1 MYRIFLVEDDE
12 TIAKLV
18 RRHLEKW
25 DYDVHVVQ
33 KFDAVMSEFAS
44 FDPQLVLMDIGLPF
58 YNGYHWCTEIRR
70 VSKVPVVFL
79 SSAADNMNIVMA
91 VSMGA
96 DDFIAK
102 PFDLDVLTV
111 KIQAI
116 IRRCYDFGANNSVLE
131 HNGAMLNI
139 SDATITY
146 DDKRLELTKNEL
158 KILQTLFDNKE
169 RIVSRSLLMEKLWES
184 DAYVDENTLSVN
196 VNRLRKKLDS
206 IGLESFIVT
215 KKGLGYR
222 LGWEVMA
229 KIQNKPHL
237 TNFIKQNYIWI
248 LMIVTMSCIHLLY
261 MYLIGA
267 RKQDLVYAAVLD
279 AILLL
284 ITVLVGFFRYSSKV
298 KALSNALKRP
308 VEEQAQLPEATD
320 DVEILYHGLLENQ
333 SIARSESESS
343 AAIRQSQMRDY
354 YSMWVHQIKTPISA
368 MKLLL
373 EAEREELG
381 QLICDDEQSQCQTA
395 DRTGGNIG
403 AAGLN
408 AALKQQAV
416 LTELSDNMDSLED
429 ELFRIEEYVSMAL
442 QYQRVSSTENDF
454 VLEKVSVDGVIRDT
468 IKKYAKIMIRRH
480 IGINYSGTGQ
490 KVYTDGKWLAFMLEQ
505 ILSNAIKYTPHG
517 VVTIETAEE
526 KDRFFIT
533 IKDTGIGI
541 KAEDL
546 PRVFEKGYTGYNGH
560 ADKKATGIGLY
571 LCRQMADKLG
581 HTIRMESEIG
591 KGTKVWIG
599 FDLDY
604 ADVRD

>member
-1 MYRIFLVEDDE
+1 
-12 TIAKLV
+12 
-18 RRHLEKW
+18 
-25 DYDVHVVQ
+25 
-33 KFDAVMSEFAS
+33 
-44 FDPQLVLMDIGLPF
+44 
-58 YNGYHWCTEIRR
+58 
-70 VSKVPVVFL
+70 
-79 SSAADNMNIVMA
+79 
-91 VSMGA
+91 
-96 DDFIAK
+96 
-102 PFDLDVLTV
+102 
-111 KIQAI
+111 
-116 IRRCYDFGANNSVLE
+116 
-131 HNGAMLNI
+131 
-139 SDATITY
+139 
-146 DDKRLELTKNEL
+146 
-158 KILQTLFDNKE
+158 
-169 RIVSRSLLMEKLWES
+169 
-184 DAYVDENTLSVN
+184 
-196 VNRLRKKLDS
+196 
-206 IGLESFIVT
+206 
-215 KKGLGYR
+215 
-222 LGWEVMA
+222 
-229 KIQNKPHL
+229 
-237 TNFIKQNYIWI
+237 
-248 LMIVTMSCIHLLY
+248 MIVTMSCIHLLY

-279 AILLL
+279 AIFLL

-308 VEEQAQLPEATD
+308 VGEQAQLPEATG
-320 DVEILYHGLLENQ
+320 DVEILYHRLLENQ

-381 QLICDDEQSQCQTA
+381 QLICDDEQSQY
-395 DRTGGNIG
+395 
-403 AAGLN
+403 L
-408 AALKQQAV
+408 
-416 LTELSDNMDSLED
+416 LSDNMDSFED

-442 QYQRVSSTENDF
+442 QYQRVSSTESDF

-490 KVYTDGKWLAFMLEQ
+490 EVYTDGKWLAFMLEQ
-505 ILSNAIKYTPHG
+505 ILSNAIKYTPQG
-517 VVTIETAEE
+517 FVTIETAEE

-604 ADVRD
+604 SDVRD

>member
-1 MYRIFLVEDDE
+1 
-12 TIAKLV
+12 
-18 RRHLEKW
+18 
-25 DYDVHVVQ
+25 
-33 KFDAVMSEFAS
+33 
-44 FDPQLVLMDIGLPF
+44 
-58 YNGYHWCTEIRR
+58 
-70 VSKVPVVFL
+70 
-79 SSAADNMNIVMA
+79 
-91 VSMGA
+91 
-96 DDFIAK
+96 
-102 PFDLDVLTV
+102 
-111 KIQAI
+111 
-116 IRRCYDFGANNSVLE
+116 
-131 HNGAMLNI
+131 
-139 SDATITY
+139 
-146 DDKRLELTKNEL
+146 
-158 KILQTLFDNKE
+158 
-169 RIVSRSLLMEKLWES
+169 
-184 DAYVDENTLSVN
+184 
-196 VNRLRKKLDS
+196 
-206 IGLESFIVT
+206 
-215 KKGLGYR
+215 
-222 LGWEVMA
+222 MA

-267 RKQDLVYAAVLD
+267 RKQDVVYAAVLD
-279 AILLL
+279 AMIII
-284 ITVLVGFFRYSSKV
+284 ITVLAGFLGYSSKV
-298 KALSNALKRP
+298 KALSNALERP

-320 DVEILYHGLLENQ
+320 DVEMLYHRLLENQ
-333 SIARSESESS
+333 SIARNESESS

-381 QLICDDEQSQCQTA
+381 QLMCDDEQSQC
-395 DRTGGNIG
+395 
-403 AAGLN
+403 L
-408 AALKQQAV
+408 
-416 LTELSDNMDSLED
+416 LSDNMDSFED

-480 IGINYSGTGQ
+480 IGMNYSGTVQ
-490 KVYTDGKWLAFMLEQ
+490 EVYTDGKWLAFILEQ
-505 ILSNAIKYTPHG
+505 LLSNAIKYTPQG
-517 VVTIETAEE
+517 FVKIETA
-526 KDRFFIT
+526 KKANLFFIT

-581 HTIRMESEIG
+581 HTIRIESEIG

-604 ADVRD
+604 ADTRD

>member
-1 MYRIFLVEDDE
+1 
-12 TIAKLV
+12 
-18 RRHLEKW
+18 
-25 DYDVHVVQ
+25 
-33 KFDAVMSEFAS
+33 
-44 FDPQLVLMDIGLPF
+44 
-58 YNGYHWCTEIRR
+58 
-70 VSKVPVVFL
+70 
-79 SSAADNMNIVMA
+79 
-91 VSMGA
+91 
-96 DDFIAK
+96 
-102 PFDLDVLTV
+102 
-111 KIQAI
+111 
-116 IRRCYDFGANNSVLE
+116 
-131 HNGAMLNI
+131 
-139 SDATITY
+139 
-146 DDKRLELTKNEL
+146 
-158 KILQTLFDNKE
+158 
-169 RIVSRSLLMEKLWES
+169 
-184 DAYVDENTLSVN
+184 
-196 VNRLRKKLDS
+196 
-206 IGLESFIVT
+206 
-215 KKGLGYR
+215 
-222 LGWEVMA
+222 
-229 KIQNKPHL
+229 
-237 TNFIKQNYIWI
+237 
-248 LMIVTMSCIHLLY
+248 MIVTMTCIHLLY

-308 VEEQAQLPEATD
+308 VEEQAQLPEAAD
-320 DVEILYHGLLENQ
+320 DVEMLYHRLLENQ

-381 QLICDDEQSQCQTA
+381 QLMCDDEQSQC
-395 DRTGGNIG
+395 
-403 AAGLN
+403 L
-408 AALKQQAV
+408 
-416 LTELSDNMDSLED
+416 LSDNMNSFED
-429 ELFRIEEYVSMAL
+429 ELFRIEEYVGMAL

-480 IGINYSGTGQ
+480 IGMNYSGTVQ
-490 KVYTDGKWLAFMLEQ
+490 EVYTDGKWLAFILEQ
-505 ILSNAIKYTPHG
+505 LLSNAIKYTPQG

-604 ADVRD
+604 ADTRD

>member
-1 MYRIFLVEDDE
+1 
-12 TIAKLV
+12 
-18 RRHLEKW
+18 
-25 DYDVHVVQ
+25 
-33 KFDAVMSEFAS
+33 
-44 FDPQLVLMDIGLPF
+44 
-58 YNGYHWCTEIRR
+58 
-70 VSKVPVVFL
+70 
-79 SSAADNMNIVMA
+79 
-91 VSMGA
+91 
-96 DDFIAK
+96 
-102 PFDLDVLTV
+102 
-111 KIQAI
+111 
-116 IRRCYDFGANNSVLE
+116 
-131 HNGAMLNI
+131 
-139 SDATITY
+139 
-146 DDKRLELTKNEL
+146 
-158 KILQTLFDNKE
+158 
-169 RIVSRSLLMEKLWES
+169 
-184 DAYVDENTLSVN
+184 
-196 VNRLRKKLDS
+196 
-206 IGLESFIVT
+206 
-215 KKGLGYR
+215 
-222 LGWEVMA
+222 
-229 KIQNKPHL
+229 
-237 TNFIKQNYIWI
+237 
-248 LMIVTMSCIHLLY
+248 MIVTMSCIHLLY

-284 ITVLVGFFRYSSKV
+284 ITALIGFFRYSSKV

-308 VEEQAQLPEATD
+308 VEEQAKLPEATD
-320 DVEILYHGLLENQ
+320 DVEMLYHRLLENQ
-333 SIARSESESS
+333 SIARSEAESS

-381 QLICDDEQSQCQTA
+381 QLMCDDEQSQY
-395 DRTGGNIG
+395 
-403 AAGLN
+403 L
-408 AALKQQAV
+408 
-416 LTELSDNMDSLED
+416 LSDNMDSFED

-490 KVYTDGKWLAFMLEQ
+490 VVYTDGKWLAFMLEQ
-505 ILSNAIKYTPHG
+505 ILSNAIKYTPQG
-517 VVTIETAEE
+517 FVTIETAEE

-581 HTIRMESEIG
+581 HTIRMESELG

-604 ADVRD
+604 ADTRD

>member
-1 MYRIFLVEDDE
+1 
-12 TIAKLV
+12 
-18 RRHLEKW
+18 
-25 DYDVHVVQ
+25 
-33 KFDAVMSEFAS
+33 
-44 FDPQLVLMDIGLPF
+44 
-58 YNGYHWCTEIRR
+58 
-70 VSKVPVVFL
+70 
-79 SSAADNMNIVMA
+79 
-91 VSMGA
+91 
-96 DDFIAK
+96 
-102 PFDLDVLTV
+102 
-111 KIQAI
+111 
-116 IRRCYDFGANNSVLE
+116 
-131 HNGAMLNI
+131 
-139 SDATITY
+139 
-146 DDKRLELTKNEL
+146 
-158 KILQTLFDNKE
+158 
-169 RIVSRSLLMEKLWES
+169 
-184 DAYVDENTLSVN
+184 
-196 VNRLRKKLDS
+196 
-206 IGLESFIVT
+206 
-215 KKGLGYR
+215 
-222 LGWEVMA
+222 MA

-237 TNFIKQNYIWI
+237 INFIKQNYIWI

-308 VEEQAQLPEATD
+308 VGEQAQLPEATG
-320 DVEILYHGLLENQ
+320 DVEILYHRLLENQ

-381 QLICDDEQSQCQTA
+381 QLICDDEQSQY
-395 DRTGGNIG
+395 
-403 AAGLN
+403 L
-408 AALKQQAV
+408 
-416 LTELSDNMDSLED
+416 LSDNMDSFED

-490 KVYTDGKWLAFMLEQ
+490 DVYTDGKWLAFMLEQ
-505 ILSNAIKYTPHG
+505 ILSNAIKYTPQG
-517 VVTIETAEE
+517 GVTIETAEE

-604 ADVRD
+604 ADTRD

>member
-1 MYRIFLVEDDE
+1 
-12 TIAKLV
+12 
-18 RRHLEKW
+18 
-25 DYDVHVVQ
+25 
-33 KFDAVMSEFAS
+33 
-44 FDPQLVLMDIGLPF
+44 
-58 YNGYHWCTEIRR
+58 
-70 VSKVPVVFL
+70 
-79 SSAADNMNIVMA
+79 
-91 VSMGA
+91 
-96 DDFIAK
+96 
-102 PFDLDVLTV
+102 
-111 KIQAI
+111 
-116 IRRCYDFGANNSVLE
+116 
-131 HNGAMLNI
+131 
-139 SDATITY
+139 
-146 DDKRLELTKNEL
+146 
-158 KILQTLFDNKE
+158 
-169 RIVSRSLLMEKLWES
+169 
-184 DAYVDENTLSVN
+184 
-196 VNRLRKKLDS
+196 
-206 IGLESFIVT
+206 
-215 KKGLGYR
+215 
-222 LGWEVMA
+222 MA

-267 RKQDLVYAAVLD
+267 RKQDVVYAAVLD

-298 KALSNALKRP
+298 KVLSNALKRP

-320 DVEILYHGLLENQ
+320 DVEMLYQRLLENQ

-373 EAEREELG
+373 EVEREELG
-381 QLICDDEQSQCQTA
+381 QLICDDEQSQY
-395 DRTGGNIG
+395 
-403 AAGLN
+403 L
-408 AALKQQAV
+408 
-416 LTELSDNMDSLED
+416 LSDNMDSFED

-454 VLEKVSVDGVIRDT
+454 VLEKVSVDGVIRDA

-490 KVYTDGKWLAFMLEQ
+490 EVYTDGKWLAFMLEQ
-505 ILSNAIKYTPHG
+505 ILSNAIKYTPQG
-517 VVTIETAEE
+517 FVTIETAEE

-604 ADVRD
+604 ADTRD

>member
-1 MYRIFLVEDDE
+1 M
-12 TIAKLV
+12 
-18 RRHLEKW
+18 
-25 DYDVHVVQ
+25 
-33 KFDAVMSEFAS
+33 
-44 FDPQLVLMDIGLPF
+44 
-58 YNGYHWCTEIRR
+58 
-70 VSKVPVVFL
+70 
-79 SSAADNMNIVMA
+79 
-91 VSMGA
+91 
-96 DDFIAK
+96 
-102 PFDLDVLTV
+102 
-111 KIQAI
+111 I
-116 IRRCYDFGANNSVLE
+116 I
-131 HNGAMLNI
+131 
-139 SDATITY
+139 
-146 DDKRLELTKNEL
+146 
-158 KILQTLFDNKE
+158 
-169 RIVSRSLLMEKLWES
+169 
-184 DAYVDENTLSVN
+184 
-196 VNRLRKKLDS
+196 
-206 IGLESFIVT
+206 
-215 KKGLGYR
+215 
-222 LGWEVMA
+222 
-229 KIQNKPHL
+229 
-237 TNFIKQNYIWI
+237 
-248 LMIVTMSCIHLLY
+248 TMSCIHLLY

-267 RKQDLVYAAVLD
+267 RKQDVVYAAVLD

-284 ITVLVGFFRYSSKV
+284 ITVFVGYLRYSSKV
-298 KALSNALKRP
+298 KALSNALNRP
-308 VEEQAQLPEATD
+308 VEEQAQLFEPTD
-320 DVEILYHGLLENQ
+320 DVEQLYTRLLENQ

-343 AAIRQSQMRDY
+343 AAVRQSRMRDY

-381 QLICDDEQSQCQTA
+381 QLICDDEQSQCHIG
-395 DRTGGNIG
+395 DMTGGNIG
-403 AAGLN
+403 AA
-408 AALKQQAV
+408 LKQQAA
-416 LTELSDNMDSLED
+416 LTELSDNVASFED

-480 IGINYSGTGQ
+480 IGIDYSGTGQ
-490 KVYTDGKWLAFMLEQ
+490 EVYTDGKWLAFMLEQ

>member
-1 MYRIFLVEDDE
+1 
-12 TIAKLV
+12 
-18 RRHLEKW
+18 
-25 DYDVHVVQ
+25 
-33 KFDAVMSEFAS
+33 
-44 FDPQLVLMDIGLPF
+44 
-58 YNGYHWCTEIRR
+58 
-70 VSKVPVVFL
+70 
-79 SSAADNMNIVMA
+79 
-91 VSMGA
+91 
-96 DDFIAK
+96 
-102 PFDLDVLTV
+102 
-111 KIQAI
+111 
-116 IRRCYDFGANNSVLE
+116 
-131 HNGAMLNI
+131 
-139 SDATITY
+139 
-146 DDKRLELTKNEL
+146 
-158 KILQTLFDNKE
+158 
-169 RIVSRSLLMEKLWES
+169 
-184 DAYVDENTLSVN
+184 
-196 VNRLRKKLDS
+196 
-206 IGLESFIVT
+206 
-215 KKGLGYR
+215 
-222 LGWEVMA
+222 
-229 KIQNKPHL
+229 
-237 TNFIKQNYIWI
+237 
-248 LMIVTMSCIHLLY
+248 MIVTMSCIHLLY

-267 RKQDLVYAAVLD
+267 RKQDVVYAAVLD

-320 DVEILYHGLLENQ
+320 DVEMLYQRLLENQ

-373 EAEREELG
+373 EVEREELG
-381 QLICDDEQSQCQTA
+381 QLICDDEQSQY
-395 DRTGGNIG
+395 
-403 AAGLN
+403 L
-408 AALKQQAV
+408 
-416 LTELSDNMDSLED
+416 LSDNMDSFED
-429 ELFRIEEYVSMAL
+429 ELFRIEEYVGMAL

-490 KVYTDGKWLAFMLEQ
+490 EVYTDGKWLAFMLEQ
-505 ILSNAIKYTPHG
+505 ILSNAIKYTPQG
-517 VVTIETAEE
+517 FVTIETAEE

-604 ADVRD
+604 SDVRD

>member
-1 MYRIFLVEDDE
+1 
-12 TIAKLV
+12 
-18 RRHLEKW
+18 
-25 DYDVHVVQ
+25 
-33 KFDAVMSEFAS
+33 
-44 FDPQLVLMDIGLPF
+44 
-58 YNGYHWCTEIRR
+58 
-70 VSKVPVVFL
+70 
-79 SSAADNMNIVMA
+79 
-91 VSMGA
+91 
-96 DDFIAK
+96 
-102 PFDLDVLTV
+102 
-111 KIQAI
+111 
-116 IRRCYDFGANNSVLE
+116 
-131 HNGAMLNI
+131 
-139 SDATITY
+139 
-146 DDKRLELTKNEL
+146 
-158 KILQTLFDNKE
+158 
-169 RIVSRSLLMEKLWES
+169 
-184 DAYVDENTLSVN
+184 
-196 VNRLRKKLDS
+196 
-206 IGLESFIVT
+206 
-215 KKGLGYR
+215 
-222 LGWEVMA
+222 MA
-229 KIQNKPHL
+229 KTQNKPYL

-267 RKQDLVYAAVLD
+267 RKQDVVYAAVLD

-298 KALSNALKRP
+298 KALSNALERP

-320 DVEILYHGLLENQ
+320 DVEMLYQRLLENQ

-373 EAEREELG
+373 EVEREELG
-381 QLICDDEQSQCQTA
+381 QLICDDEQSQY
-395 DRTGGNIG
+395 
-403 AAGLN
+403 L
-408 AALKQQAV
+408 
-416 LTELSDNMDSLED
+416 LSDNMDSFED

-454 VLEKVSVDGVIRDT
+454 VLEKVSVDGVIRDA

-490 KVYTDGKWLAFMLEQ
+490 EVYTDGKWLAFMLEQ
-505 ILSNAIKYTPHG
+505 ILSNAIKYTPQG
-517 VVTIETAEE
+517 FVTIETAEE

-599 FDLDY
+599 FDLDF
-604 ADVRD
+604 ADTRD

>member
-1 MYRIFLVEDDE
+1 
-12 TIAKLV
+12 
-18 RRHLEKW
+18 
-25 DYDVHVVQ
+25 
-33 KFDAVMSEFAS
+33 
-44 FDPQLVLMDIGLPF
+44 
-58 YNGYHWCTEIRR
+58 
-70 VSKVPVVFL
+70 
-79 SSAADNMNIVMA
+79 
-91 VSMGA
+91 
-96 DDFIAK
+96 
-102 PFDLDVLTV
+102 
-111 KIQAI
+111 
-116 IRRCYDFGANNSVLE
+116 
-131 HNGAMLNI
+131 
-139 SDATITY
+139 
-146 DDKRLELTKNEL
+146 
-158 KILQTLFDNKE
+158 
-169 RIVSRSLLMEKLWES
+169 
-184 DAYVDENTLSVN
+184 
-196 VNRLRKKLDS
+196 
-206 IGLESFIVT
+206 
-215 KKGLGYR
+215 
-222 LGWEVMA
+222 MA
-229 KIQNKPHL
+229 KTQNKPHL

-267 RKQDLVYAAVLD
+267 RKQDVVYAAVLD

-298 KALSNALKRP
+298 KALSNALERP

-320 DVEILYHGLLENQ
+320 DVEILYQRLLENQ

-381 QLICDDEQSQCQTA
+381 LLICDEE
-395 DRTGGNIG
+395 
-403 AAGLN
+403 
-408 AALKQQAV
+408 QQAS
-416 LTELSDNMDSLED
+416 LKELSDNVASFED

-490 KVYTDGKWLAFMLEQ
+490 EVYTDGKWLAFMLEQ
-505 ILSNAIKYTPHG
+505 ILSNAIKYTPQG

-546 PRVFEKGYTGYNGH
+546 PRVFEKGYT
-560 ADKKATGIGLY
+560 DRK
-571 LCRQMADKLG
+571 
-581 HTIRMESEIG
+581 S
-591 KGTKVWIG
+591 V
-599 FDLDY
+599 
-604 ADVRD
+604 V

>member
-1 MYRIFLVEDDE
+1 M
-12 TIAKLV
+12 
-18 RRHLEKW
+18 
-25 DYDVHVVQ
+25 
-33 KFDAVMSEFAS
+33 
-44 FDPQLVLMDIGLPF
+44 
-58 YNGYHWCTEIRR
+58 
-70 VSKVPVVFL
+70 
-79 SSAADNMNIVMA
+79 
-91 VSMGA
+91 
-96 DDFIAK
+96 
-102 PFDLDVLTV
+102 
-111 KIQAI
+111 
-116 IRRCYDFGANNSVLE
+116 
-131 HNGAMLNI
+131 
-139 SDATITY
+139 
-146 DDKRLELTKNEL
+146 TK
-158 KILQTLFDNKE
+158 T
-169 RIVSRSLLMEKLWES
+169 
-184 DAYVDENTLSVN
+184 
-196 VNRLRKKLDS
+196 
-206 IGLESFIVT
+206 
-215 KKGLGYR
+215 
-222 LGWEVMA
+222 
-229 KIQNKPHL
+229 QNKPHL

-267 RKQDLVYAAVLD
+267 RKQDVVYAAVLD

-284 ITVLVGFFRYSSKV
+284 ITVFVGYLRYSIKV
-298 KALSNALKRP
+298 KVLSNALKRP

-320 DVEILYHGLLENQ
+320 DAEILYHRLLENQ

-343 AAIRQSQMRDY
+343 AAVRQSRMRDY

-381 QLICDDEQSQCQTA
+381 QLMCDDEQSQC
-395 DRTGGNIG
+395 
-403 AAGLN
+403 L
-408 AALKQQAV
+408 
-416 LTELSDNMDSLED
+416 LSDNMDSFED

-480 IGINYSGTGQ
+480 IGMNYSGTVQ
-490 KVYTDGKWLAFMLEQ
+490 EVYTDGKWLAFILEQ
-505 ILSNAIKYTPHG
+505 LLSNAIKYTPQG
-517 VVTIETAEE
+517 FVKIETA
-526 KDRFFIT
+526 KKANLFFIT

-581 HTIRMESEIG
+581 HTIRIESEIG

-604 ADVRD
+604 ADTRD

>member
-1 MYRIFLVEDDE
+1 
-12 TIAKLV
+12 
-18 RRHLEKW
+18 
-25 DYDVHVVQ
+25 
-33 KFDAVMSEFAS
+33 
-44 FDPQLVLMDIGLPF
+44 
-58 YNGYHWCTEIRR
+58 
-70 VSKVPVVFL
+70 
-79 SSAADNMNIVMA
+79 
-91 VSMGA
+91 
-96 DDFIAK
+96 
-102 PFDLDVLTV
+102 
-111 KIQAI
+111 
-116 IRRCYDFGANNSVLE
+116 
-131 HNGAMLNI
+131 
-139 SDATITY
+139 
-146 DDKRLELTKNEL
+146 
-158 KILQTLFDNKE
+158 
-169 RIVSRSLLMEKLWES
+169 
-184 DAYVDENTLSVN
+184 
-196 VNRLRKKLDS
+196 
-206 IGLESFIVT
+206 
-215 KKGLGYR
+215 
-222 LGWEVMA
+222 
-229 KIQNKPHL
+229 
-237 TNFIKQNYIWI
+237 
-248 LMIVTMSCIHLLY
+248 MIVTMSCIHLLY

-267 RKQDLVYAAVLD
+267 RKQDVVYAAVLD

-284 ITVLVGFFRYSSKV
+284 IIVLVGFFRYSSKV
-298 KALSNALKRP
+298 KALSNALERP

-320 DVEILYHGLLENQ
+320 DVEMLYHRLLENQ

-381 QLICDDEQSQCQTA
+381 QLICDDEQSQY
-395 DRTGGNIG
+395 
-403 AAGLN
+403 L
-408 AALKQQAV
+408 
-416 LTELSDNMDSLED
+416 LSDNMDSFED

-454 VLEKVSVDGVIRDT
+454 VLEKVSVDGVIRDA

-490 KVYTDGKWLAFMLEQ
+490 EVYTDGKWLAFMLEQ
-505 ILSNAIKYTPHG
+505 ILSNAIKYTPQG

-604 ADVRD
+604 ADTRD

>member
-222 LGWEVMA
+222 LGCEVMA
-229 KIQNKPHL
+229 KTQNKPHL
-237 TNFIKQNYIWI
+237 TNFIKQNYICI
-248 LMIVTMSCIHLLY
+248 LMILTMPCIHLLY

-320 DVEILYHGLLENQ
+320 DVEMLYQRLLENQ
-333 SIARSESESS
+333 SIARSGSESS

-373 EAEREELG
+373 EVEREELG
-381 QLICDDEQSQCQTA
+381 QLICDDEQSQY
-395 DRTGGNIG
+395 
-403 AAGLN
+403 L
-408 AALKQQAV
+408 
-416 LTELSDNMDSLED
+416 LSDNMDSFED
-429 ELFRIEEYVSMAL
+429 ELFRIEEYVGMAL

-454 VLEKVSVDGVIRDT
+454 VLEKVNVDGVIRDT

-490 KVYTDGKWLAFMLEQ
+490 EV
-505 ILSNAIKYTPHG
+505 
-517 VVTIETAEE
+517 
-526 KDRFFIT
+526 
-533 IKDTGIGI
+533 
-541 KAEDL
+541 
-546 PRVFEKGYTGYNGH
+546 
-560 ADKKATGIGLY
+560 
-571 LCRQMADKLG
+571 
-581 HTIRMESEIG
+581 
-591 KGTKVWIG
+591 
-599 FDLDY
+599 
-604 ADVRD
+604 

>member
-1 MYRIFLVEDDE
+1 
-12 TIAKLV
+12 
-18 RRHLEKW
+18 
-25 DYDVHVVQ
+25 
-33 KFDAVMSEFAS
+33 
-44 FDPQLVLMDIGLPF
+44 
-58 YNGYHWCTEIRR
+58 
-70 VSKVPVVFL
+70 
-79 SSAADNMNIVMA
+79 
-91 VSMGA
+91 
-96 DDFIAK
+96 
-102 PFDLDVLTV
+102 
-111 KIQAI
+111 
-116 IRRCYDFGANNSVLE
+116 
-131 HNGAMLNI
+131 
-139 SDATITY
+139 
-146 DDKRLELTKNEL
+146 
-158 KILQTLFDNKE
+158 
-169 RIVSRSLLMEKLWES
+169 
-184 DAYVDENTLSVN
+184 
-196 VNRLRKKLDS
+196 
-206 IGLESFIVT
+206 
-215 KKGLGYR
+215 
-222 LGWEVMA
+222 MA
-229 KIQNKPHL
+229 KTQNKPHL

-267 RKQDLVYAAVLD
+267 RKQDVVYAAVLD
-279 AILLL
+279 AMIII
-284 ITVLVGFFRYSSKV
+284 ITVLAGFLGYSSKV
-298 KALSNALKRP
+298 KALSNALERP

-320 DVEILYHGLLENQ
+320 DVEMLYHRLLENQ
-333 SIARSESESS
+333 SIARNESESS

-381 QLICDDEQSQCQTA
+381 QLMCDDEQSQC
-395 DRTGGNIG
+395 
-403 AAGLN
+403 L
-408 AALKQQAV
+408 
-416 LTELSDNMDSLED
+416 LSDNMNSFED

-490 KVYTDGKWLAFMLEQ
+490 EVYTDVKWLAFMLEQ
-505 ILSNAIKYTPHG
+505 ILSNAIKYTPQG
-517 VVTIETAEE
+517 FVTIETAEE

-604 ADVRD
+604 ADTRD

>member
-1 MYRIFLVEDDE
+1 
-12 TIAKLV
+12 
-18 RRHLEKW
+18 
-25 DYDVHVVQ
+25 
-33 KFDAVMSEFAS
+33 
-44 FDPQLVLMDIGLPF
+44 
-58 YNGYHWCTEIRR
+58 
-70 VSKVPVVFL
+70 
-79 SSAADNMNIVMA
+79 
-91 VSMGA
+91 
-96 DDFIAK
+96 
-102 PFDLDVLTV
+102 
-111 KIQAI
+111 
-116 IRRCYDFGANNSVLE
+116 
-131 HNGAMLNI
+131 
-139 SDATITY
+139 
-146 DDKRLELTKNEL
+146 
-158 KILQTLFDNKE
+158 
-169 RIVSRSLLMEKLWES
+169 
-184 DAYVDENTLSVN
+184 
-196 VNRLRKKLDS
+196 
-206 IGLESFIVT
+206 
-215 KKGLGYR
+215 
-222 LGWEVMA
+222 MA

-267 RKQDLVYAAVLD
+267 RKQDVVYAAALD

-284 ITVLVGFFRYSSKV
+284 ITALIGFFRYSSKV

-320 DVEILYHGLLENQ
+320 DVEMLYQRLLENQ

-373 EAEREELG
+373 EVEREELG
-381 QLICDDEQSQCQTA
+381 QLICDDEQSQY
-395 DRTGGNIG
+395 
-403 AAGLN
+403 L
-408 AALKQQAV
+408 
-416 LTELSDNMDSLED
+416 LSDNMDSFED

-490 KVYTDGKWLAFMLEQ
+490 EVYTDGKWLAFMLEQ
-505 ILSNAIKYTPHG
+505 ILSNAIKYTPQG
-517 VVTIETAEE
+517 FVTIETAEE

-604 ADVRD
+604 ADTRD

>member
-1 MYRIFLVEDDE
+1 
-12 TIAKLV
+12 
-18 RRHLEKW
+18 
-25 DYDVHVVQ
+25 
-33 KFDAVMSEFAS
+33 
-44 FDPQLVLMDIGLPF
+44 
-58 YNGYHWCTEIRR
+58 
-70 VSKVPVVFL
+70 
-79 SSAADNMNIVMA
+79 
-91 VSMGA
+91 
-96 DDFIAK
+96 
-102 PFDLDVLTV
+102 
-111 KIQAI
+111 
-116 IRRCYDFGANNSVLE
+116 
-131 HNGAMLNI
+131 
-139 SDATITY
+139 
-146 DDKRLELTKNEL
+146 
-158 KILQTLFDNKE
+158 
-169 RIVSRSLLMEKLWES
+169 
-184 DAYVDENTLSVN
+184 
-196 VNRLRKKLDS
+196 
-206 IGLESFIVT
+206 
-215 KKGLGYR
+215 
-222 LGWEVMA
+222 MA
-229 KIQNKPHL
+229 KTQNKPHL

-267 RKQDLVYAAVLD
+267 RKQDVVYAAVLD

-320 DVEILYHGLLENQ
+320 DVEILYHRLLENQ

-343 AAIRQSQMRDY
+343 AAVRQSRMRDY

-381 QLICDDEQSQCQTA
+381 QLMCEEE
-395 DRTGGNIG
+395 
-403 AAGLN
+403 
-408 AALKQQAV
+408 QQAAFK
-416 LTELSDNMDSLED
+416 ELSDNLDSFED
-429 ELFRIEEYVSMAL
+429 ELFRIEEYVGMAL

-454 VLEKVSVDGVIRDT
+454 VLEKISLDGVIRDT

-480 IGINYSGTGQ
+480 IGINYSGTKKQ
-490 KVYTDGKWLAFMLEQ
+490 VYTDEKWLAFILEQ
-505 ILSNAIKYTPHG
+505 ILSNAIKYTPQG

-581 HTIRMESEIG
+581 HTIRMESELG

-604 ADVRD
+604 ADTRD

>member
-1 MYRIFLVEDDE
+1 
-12 TIAKLV
+12 
-18 RRHLEKW
+18 
-25 DYDVHVVQ
+25 
-33 KFDAVMSEFAS
+33 
-44 FDPQLVLMDIGLPF
+44 
-58 YNGYHWCTEIRR
+58 
-70 VSKVPVVFL
+70 
-79 SSAADNMNIVMA
+79 
-91 VSMGA
+91 
-96 DDFIAK
+96 
-102 PFDLDVLTV
+102 
-111 KIQAI
+111 
-116 IRRCYDFGANNSVLE
+116 
-131 HNGAMLNI
+131 
-139 SDATITY
+139 
-146 DDKRLELTKNEL
+146 
-158 KILQTLFDNKE
+158 
-169 RIVSRSLLMEKLWES
+169 
-184 DAYVDENTLSVN
+184 
-196 VNRLRKKLDS
+196 
-206 IGLESFIVT
+206 
-215 KKGLGYR
+215 
-222 LGWEVMA
+222 MA
-229 KIQNKPHL
+229 KTQNKPHL

-267 RKQDLVYAAVLD
+267 RKQDVVYAAVLD

-320 DVEILYHGLLENQ
+320 DVEILYHRLLENQ

-343 AAIRQSQMRDY
+343 DAVRQSRMRDY

-381 QLICDDEQSQCQTA
+381 QLMCDEEQSQCRIA
-395 DRTGGNIG
+395 DMNGCNIS
-403 AAGLN
+403 ATELNISELN
-408 AALKQQAV
+408 ASGKQQIV
-416 LTELSDNMDSLED
+416 YTELSDNLDSFED
-429 ELFRIEEYVSMAL
+429 ELFRIEEYVGMAL

-454 VLEKVSVDGVIRDT
+454 VLEKISLDGVIRDT

-480 IGINYSGTGQ
+480 IGINYSGTKKQ
-490 KVYTDGKWLAFMLEQ
+490 VYTDEKWLEFILEQ
-505 ILSNAIKYTPHG
+505 ILSNAIKYTPKG
-517 VVTIETAEE
+517 FVTIETTEE

-581 HTIRMESEIG
+581 HTIRVESELG

-599 FDLDY
+599 FNLDY
-604 ADVRD
+604 ADTRD

>member
-1 MYRIFLVEDDE
+1 
-12 TIAKLV
+12 
-18 RRHLEKW
+18 
-25 DYDVHVVQ
+25 
-33 KFDAVMSEFAS
+33 
-44 FDPQLVLMDIGLPF
+44 
-58 YNGYHWCTEIRR
+58 
-70 VSKVPVVFL
+70 
-79 SSAADNMNIVMA
+79 
-91 VSMGA
+91 
-96 DDFIAK
+96 
-102 PFDLDVLTV
+102 
-111 KIQAI
+111 
-116 IRRCYDFGANNSVLE
+116 
-131 HNGAMLNI
+131 
-139 SDATITY
+139 
-146 DDKRLELTKNEL
+146 
-158 KILQTLFDNKE
+158 
-169 RIVSRSLLMEKLWES
+169 
-184 DAYVDENTLSVN
+184 
-196 VNRLRKKLDS
+196 
-206 IGLESFIVT
+206 
-215 KKGLGYR
+215 
-222 LGWEVMA
+222 
-229 KIQNKPHL
+229 
-237 TNFIKQNYIWI
+237 
-248 LMIVTMSCIHLLY
+248 MIVTMSCIHLLY

-267 RKQDLVYAAVLD
+267 RKQDVVYAAVLD
-279 AILLL
+279 AMIII
-284 ITVLVGFFRYSSKV
+284 ITVLADFLGYSSKV
-298 KALSNALKRP
+298 KALSNALERP
-308 VEEQAQLPEATD
+308 VEEQAQLPEAAD
-320 DVEILYHGLLENQ
+320 DVEMLYHRLLENQ

-381 QLICDDEQSQCQTA
+381 QLICDDEQSQC
-395 DRTGGNIG
+395 
-403 AAGLN
+403 L
-408 AALKQQAV
+408 
-416 LTELSDNMDSLED
+416 LSDNMDSFED

-480 IGINYSGTGQ
+480 IGMNYSGTVQ
-490 KVYTDGKWLAFMLEQ
+490 EVYTDGKWLAFILEQ
-505 ILSNAIKYTPHG
+505 LLSNAIKYTPQG

-604 ADVRD
+604 SDVRD

>member
-1 MYRIFLVEDDE
+1 M
-12 TIAKLV
+12 
-18 RRHLEKW
+18 
-25 DYDVHVVQ
+25 
-33 KFDAVMSEFAS
+33 
-44 FDPQLVLMDIGLPF
+44 
-58 YNGYHWCTEIRR
+58 
-70 VSKVPVVFL
+70 
-79 SSAADNMNIVMA
+79 
-91 VSMGA
+91 
-96 DDFIAK
+96 
-102 PFDLDVLTV
+102 
-111 KIQAI
+111 
-116 IRRCYDFGANNSVLE
+116 
-131 HNGAMLNI
+131 
-139 SDATITY
+139 
-146 DDKRLELTKNEL
+146 
-158 KILQTLFDNKE
+158 
-169 RIVSRSLLMEKLWES
+169 
-184 DAYVDENTLSVN
+184 
-196 VNRLRKKLDS
+196 
-206 IGLESFIVT
+206 
-215 KKGLGYR
+215 
-222 LGWEVMA
+222 
-229 KIQNKPHL
+229 
-237 TNFIKQNYIWI
+237 
-248 LMIVTMSCIHLLY
+248 
-261 MYLIGA
+261 
-267 RKQDLVYAAVLD
+267 
-279 AILLL
+279 
-284 ITVLVGFFRYSSKV
+284 
-298 KALSNALKRP
+298 
-308 VEEQAQLPEATD
+308 
-320 DVEILYHGLLENQ
+320 
-333 SIARSESESS
+333 
-343 AAIRQSQMRDY
+343 
-354 YSMWVHQIKTPISA
+354 VHQIKTPISA

-381 QLICDDEQSQCQTA
+381 QLICDDEQSQCHIG
-395 DRTGGNIG
+395 DMTGGNIG

-416 LTELSDNMDSLED
+416 LTELSDNVASFED

-490 KVYTDGKWLAFMLEQ
+490 EIYTDGKWLAFMLEQ

>member
-1 MYRIFLVEDDE
+1 
-12 TIAKLV
+12 
-18 RRHLEKW
+18 
-25 DYDVHVVQ
+25 
-33 KFDAVMSEFAS
+33 
-44 FDPQLVLMDIGLPF
+44 
-58 YNGYHWCTEIRR
+58 
-70 VSKVPVVFL
+70 
-79 SSAADNMNIVMA
+79 
-91 VSMGA
+91 
-96 DDFIAK
+96 
-102 PFDLDVLTV
+102 
-111 KIQAI
+111 
-116 IRRCYDFGANNSVLE
+116 
-131 HNGAMLNI
+131 
-139 SDATITY
+139 
-146 DDKRLELTKNEL
+146 
-158 KILQTLFDNKE
+158 
-169 RIVSRSLLMEKLWES
+169 
-184 DAYVDENTLSVN
+184 
-196 VNRLRKKLDS
+196 
-206 IGLESFIVT
+206 
-215 KKGLGYR
+215 
-222 LGWEVMA
+222 
-229 KIQNKPHL
+229 
-237 TNFIKQNYIWI
+237 
-248 LMIVTMSCIHLLY
+248 MIVTMSCIHLLY

-267 RKQDLVYAAVLD
+267 RKQDVVYAAVLD

-284 ITVLVGFFRYSSKV
+284 ITVFVGYLRYSIKV
-298 KALSNALKRP
+298 KVLSNALKRP

-320 DVEILYHGLLENQ
+320 DVEILYHRLLENQ

-343 AAIRQSQMRDY
+343 AAVRQSQMRDY

-381 QLICDDEQSQCQTA
+381 QLMCDEE
-395 DRTGGNIG
+395 
-403 AAGLN
+403 
-408 AALKQQAV
+408 QQAAFK
-416 LTELSDNMDSLED
+416 ELSDNLDLFED

-454 VLEKVSVDGVIRDT
+454 VLEKISLDGVIRDT

-480 IGINYSGTGQ
+480 IGINYSGTKKQ
-490 KVYTDGKWLAFMLEQ
+490 VYTDEKWLAFILEQ
-505 ILSNAIKYTPHG
+505 ILSNAIKYTPQG
-517 VVTIETAEE
+517 FVTIETAEE

-604 ADVRD
+604 ADTRD

>member
-1 MYRIFLVEDDE
+1 
-12 TIAKLV
+12 
-18 RRHLEKW
+18 
-25 DYDVHVVQ
+25 
-33 KFDAVMSEFAS
+33 
-44 FDPQLVLMDIGLPF
+44 
-58 YNGYHWCTEIRR
+58 
-70 VSKVPVVFL
+70 
-79 SSAADNMNIVMA
+79 
-91 VSMGA
+91 
-96 DDFIAK
+96 
-102 PFDLDVLTV
+102 
-111 KIQAI
+111 
-116 IRRCYDFGANNSVLE
+116 
-131 HNGAMLNI
+131 
-139 SDATITY
+139 
-146 DDKRLELTKNEL
+146 
-158 KILQTLFDNKE
+158 
-169 RIVSRSLLMEKLWES
+169 
-184 DAYVDENTLSVN
+184 
-196 VNRLRKKLDS
+196 
-206 IGLESFIVT
+206 
-215 KKGLGYR
+215 
-222 LGWEVMA
+222 MA

-320 DVEILYHGLLENQ
+320 DVEMLYHRLLENQ

-343 AAIRQSQMRDY
+343 AA
-354 YSMWVHQIKTPISA
+354 
-368 MKLLL
+368 
-373 EAEREELG
+373 
-381 QLICDDEQSQCQTA
+381 
-395 DRTGGNIG
+395 
-403 AAGLN
+403 
-408 AALKQQAV
+408 LKQQAA
-416 LTELSDNMDSLED
+416 LTELSDNVASFED

-480 IGINYSGTGQ
+480 IGIDYSGTGQ
-490 KVYTDGKWLAFMLEQ
+490 EVYTDGKWLAFMLEQ

>member
-1 MYRIFLVEDDE
+1 
-12 TIAKLV
+12 
-18 RRHLEKW
+18 
-25 DYDVHVVQ
+25 
-33 KFDAVMSEFAS
+33 
-44 FDPQLVLMDIGLPF
+44 
-58 YNGYHWCTEIRR
+58 
-70 VSKVPVVFL
+70 
-79 SSAADNMNIVMA
+79 
-91 VSMGA
+91 
-96 DDFIAK
+96 
-102 PFDLDVLTV
+102 
-111 KIQAI
+111 
-116 IRRCYDFGANNSVLE
+116 
-131 HNGAMLNI
+131 
-139 SDATITY
+139 
-146 DDKRLELTKNEL
+146 
-158 KILQTLFDNKE
+158 
-169 RIVSRSLLMEKLWES
+169 
-184 DAYVDENTLSVN
+184 
-196 VNRLRKKLDS
+196 
-206 IGLESFIVT
+206 
-215 KKGLGYR
+215 
-222 LGWEVMA
+222 
-229 KIQNKPHL
+229 
-237 TNFIKQNYIWI
+237 
-248 LMIVTMSCIHLLY
+248 MIVTMSCIHLLY

-298 KALSNALKRP
+298 KALSNALERP

-320 DVEILYHGLLENQ
+320 DVEMLYQRLLEYQ

-373 EAEREELG
+373 EVEREELG
-381 QLICDDEQSQCQTA
+381 QLICDDEQSQY
-395 DRTGGNIG
+395 
-403 AAGLN
+403 L
-408 AALKQQAV
+408 
-416 LTELSDNMDSLED
+416 LSDNMDSFED

-454 VLEKVSVDGVIRDT
+454 VLEKVSVDGVIRDA

-490 KVYTDGKWLAFMLEQ
+490 EVYTDGKWLAFMLEQ
-505 ILSNAIKYTPHG
+505 ILSNAIKYTPQG
-517 VVTIETAEE
+517 FVTIETAEE

-604 ADVRD
+604 ADTRD

>member
-1 MYRIFLVEDDE
+1 
-12 TIAKLV
+12 
-18 RRHLEKW
+18 
-25 DYDVHVVQ
+25 
-33 KFDAVMSEFAS
+33 
-44 FDPQLVLMDIGLPF
+44 
-58 YNGYHWCTEIRR
+58 
-70 VSKVPVVFL
+70 
-79 SSAADNMNIVMA
+79 
-91 VSMGA
+91 
-96 DDFIAK
+96 
-102 PFDLDVLTV
+102 
-111 KIQAI
+111 
-116 IRRCYDFGANNSVLE
+116 
-131 HNGAMLNI
+131 
-139 SDATITY
+139 
-146 DDKRLELTKNEL
+146 
-158 KILQTLFDNKE
+158 
-169 RIVSRSLLMEKLWES
+169 
-184 DAYVDENTLSVN
+184 
-196 VNRLRKKLDS
+196 
-206 IGLESFIVT
+206 
-215 KKGLGYR
+215 
-222 LGWEVMA
+222 
-229 KIQNKPHL
+229 
-237 TNFIKQNYIWI
+237 
-248 LMIVTMSCIHLLY
+248 MIVTMSCIHLLY

-267 RKQDLVYAAVLD
+267 RKQDVVYAAVLD

-298 KALSNALKRP
+298 KALSNALERP

-320 DVEILYHGLLENQ
+320 DVEMLYQRLLENQ

-373 EAEREELG
+373 EVEREELG
-381 QLICDDEQSQCQTA
+381 QLICDDEQSQY
-395 DRTGGNIG
+395 
-403 AAGLN
+403 L
-408 AALKQQAV
+408 
-416 LTELSDNMDSLED
+416 LSDNMDSFED

-490 KVYTDGKWLAFMLEQ
+490 EVYTDGKWLAFMLEQ
-505 ILSNAIKYTPHG
+505 ILSNAIKYTPQG

-604 ADVRD
+604 ADTRD

>member
-1 MYRIFLVEDDE
+1 
-12 TIAKLV
+12 
-18 RRHLEKW
+18 
-25 DYDVHVVQ
+25 
-33 KFDAVMSEFAS
+33 
-44 FDPQLVLMDIGLPF
+44 
-58 YNGYHWCTEIRR
+58 
-70 VSKVPVVFL
+70 
-79 SSAADNMNIVMA
+79 
-91 VSMGA
+91 
-96 DDFIAK
+96 
-102 PFDLDVLTV
+102 
-111 KIQAI
+111 
-116 IRRCYDFGANNSVLE
+116 
-131 HNGAMLNI
+131 
-139 SDATITY
+139 
-146 DDKRLELTKNEL
+146 
-158 KILQTLFDNKE
+158 
-169 RIVSRSLLMEKLWES
+169 
-184 DAYVDENTLSVN
+184 
-196 VNRLRKKLDS
+196 
-206 IGLESFIVT
+206 
-215 KKGLGYR
+215 
-222 LGWEVMA
+222 
-229 KIQNKPHL
+229 
-237 TNFIKQNYIWI
+237 
-248 LMIVTMSCIHLLY
+248 MIVTMSCIHLLY

-267 RKQDLVYAAVLD
+267 RKQDVVYAAVLD
-279 AILLL
+279 AMIII
-284 ITVLVGFFRYSSKV
+284 ITVLAGFLGYSSKV
-298 KALSNALKRP
+298 KALSNALERP

-320 DVEILYHGLLENQ
+320 DVEILYHRLLENQ

-381 QLICDDEQSQCQTA
+381 QLMCDDEQSQC
-395 DRTGGNIG
+395 
-403 AAGLN
+403 L
-408 AALKQQAV
+408 
-416 LTELSDNMDSLED
+416 LSDNMDSFED

-480 IGINYSGTGQ
+480 IGMNYSGTAQ
-490 KVYTDGKWLAFMLEQ
+490 EVYTDGKWLAFMLEQ
-505 ILSNAIKYTPHG
+505 ILSNAIKYTPQG

-526 KDRFFIT
+526 KYRFFIT

-604 ADVRD
+604 ADTRD

>member
-1 MYRIFLVEDDE
+1 M
-12 TIAKLV
+12 
-18 RRHLEKW
+18 
-25 DYDVHVVQ
+25 
-33 KFDAVMSEFAS
+33 
-44 FDPQLVLMDIGLPF
+44 
-58 YNGYHWCTEIRR
+58 
-70 VSKVPVVFL
+70 
-79 SSAADNMNIVMA
+79 
-91 VSMGA
+91 
-96 DDFIAK
+96 
-102 PFDLDVLTV
+102 
-111 KIQAI
+111 
-116 IRRCYDFGANNSVLE
+116 
-131 HNGAMLNI
+131 
-139 SDATITY
+139 
-146 DDKRLELTKNEL
+146 TK
-158 KILQTLFDNKE
+158 T
-169 RIVSRSLLMEKLWES
+169 
-184 DAYVDENTLSVN
+184 
-196 VNRLRKKLDS
+196 
-206 IGLESFIVT
+206 
-215 KKGLGYR
+215 
-222 LGWEVMA
+222 
-229 KIQNKPHL
+229 QNKPHL

-248 LMIVTMSCIHLLY
+248 LMIITMSCIHLLY

-267 RKQDLVYAAVLD
+267 RKQDVVYAAVLD

-284 ITVLVGFFRYSSKV
+284 ITVMVGFFRYSGKV

-320 DVEILYHGLLENQ
+320 DVEILYHRLLENQ

-343 AAIRQSQMRDY
+343 AAVRQSRMRDY

-381 QLICDDEQSQCQTA
+381 QLMCDEEQSQCRIA
-395 DRTGGNIG
+395 DMNGCNIS
-403 AAGLN
+403 ATELNISELN
-408 AALKQQAV
+408 ASGKQQIV
-416 LTELSDNMDSLED
+416 YTELSDNLDSFED

-454 VLEKVSVDGVIRDT
+454 VLEKISLDGVIRDT

-480 IGINYSGTGQ
+480 IGINYSGTKKQ
-490 KVYTDGKWLAFMLEQ
+490 VYTDEKWLAFILEQ
-505 ILSNAIKYTPHG
+505 ILSNAIKYTPQG
-517 VVTIETAEE
+517 FVTIETAEE

-533 IKDTGIGI
+533 VKDTGIGI

-581 HTIRMESEIG
+581 HTIRVESELG

-604 ADVRD
+604 ADTRD

>member
-1 MYRIFLVEDDE
+1 
-12 TIAKLV
+12 
-18 RRHLEKW
+18 
-25 DYDVHVVQ
+25 
-33 KFDAVMSEFAS
+33 
-44 FDPQLVLMDIGLPF
+44 
-58 YNGYHWCTEIRR
+58 
-70 VSKVPVVFL
+70 
-79 SSAADNMNIVMA
+79 
-91 VSMGA
+91 
-96 DDFIAK
+96 
-102 PFDLDVLTV
+102 
-111 KIQAI
+111 
-116 IRRCYDFGANNSVLE
+116 
-131 HNGAMLNI
+131 
-139 SDATITY
+139 
-146 DDKRLELTKNEL
+146 
-158 KILQTLFDNKE
+158 
-169 RIVSRSLLMEKLWES
+169 
-184 DAYVDENTLSVN
+184 
-196 VNRLRKKLDS
+196 
-206 IGLESFIVT
+206 
-215 KKGLGYR
+215 
-222 LGWEVMA
+222 MA

-298 KALSNALKRP
+298 KALSNALNRP

-320 DVEILYHGLLENQ
+320 DVEILYHRLLENQ

-381 QLICDDEQSQCQTA
+381 LLICDEE
-395 DRTGGNIG
+395 
-403 AAGLN
+403 
-408 AALKQQAV
+408 QQAS
-416 LTELSDNMDSLED
+416 LKELSDNVASFED

-490 KVYTDGKWLAFMLEQ
+490 DVYTDGKWLAFMLEQ
-505 ILSNAIKYTPHG
+505 ILSNAIKYTPQG

-604 ADVRD
+604 SDVRD

>member
-1 MYRIFLVEDDE
+1 
-12 TIAKLV
+12 
-18 RRHLEKW
+18 
-25 DYDVHVVQ
+25 
-33 KFDAVMSEFAS
+33 
-44 FDPQLVLMDIGLPF
+44 
-58 YNGYHWCTEIRR
+58 
-70 VSKVPVVFL
+70 
-79 SSAADNMNIVMA
+79 
-91 VSMGA
+91 
-96 DDFIAK
+96 
-102 PFDLDVLTV
+102 
-111 KIQAI
+111 
-116 IRRCYDFGANNSVLE
+116 
-131 HNGAMLNI
+131 
-139 SDATITY
+139 
-146 DDKRLELTKNEL
+146 
-158 KILQTLFDNKE
+158 
-169 RIVSRSLLMEKLWES
+169 
-184 DAYVDENTLSVN
+184 
-196 VNRLRKKLDS
+196 
-206 IGLESFIVT
+206 
-215 KKGLGYR
+215 
-222 LGWEVMA
+222 MA
-229 KIQNKPHL
+229 KIQNKTHL

-320 DVEILYHGLLENQ
+320 DVEMLYHRLLENQ

-381 QLICDDEQSQCQTA
+381 LLICDDEQSQY
-395 DRTGGNIG
+395 
-403 AAGLN
+403 L
-408 AALKQQAV
+408 
-416 LTELSDNMDSLED
+416 LSDNMDSFED

-490 KVYTDGKWLAFMLEQ
+490 EVYTDGKWLAFMLEQ
-505 ILSNAIKYTPHG
+505 ILSNAIKYTPQG
-517 VVTIETAEE
+517 FVTIETAEE

-604 ADVRD
+604 SDVRD

>member
-1 MYRIFLVEDDE
+1 
-12 TIAKLV
+12 
-18 RRHLEKW
+18 
-25 DYDVHVVQ
+25 
-33 KFDAVMSEFAS
+33 
-44 FDPQLVLMDIGLPF
+44 
-58 YNGYHWCTEIRR
+58 
-70 VSKVPVVFL
+70 
-79 SSAADNMNIVMA
+79 
-91 VSMGA
+91 
-96 DDFIAK
+96 
-102 PFDLDVLTV
+102 
-111 KIQAI
+111 
-116 IRRCYDFGANNSVLE
+116 
-131 HNGAMLNI
+131 
-139 SDATITY
+139 
-146 DDKRLELTKNEL
+146 
-158 KILQTLFDNKE
+158 
-169 RIVSRSLLMEKLWES
+169 
-184 DAYVDENTLSVN
+184 
-196 VNRLRKKLDS
+196 
-206 IGLESFIVT
+206 
-215 KKGLGYR
+215 
-222 LGWEVMA
+222 
-229 KIQNKPHL
+229 
-237 TNFIKQNYIWI
+237 
-248 LMIVTMSCIHLLY
+248 MIVTMSCIHLLY

-284 ITVLVGFFRYSSKV
+284 ITALIGFFRYSSKV

-320 DVEILYHGLLENQ
+320 DVEILYHRLLENQ

-343 AAIRQSQMRDY
+343 AAIRQSRMRDY

-381 QLICDDEQSQCQTA
+381 LLICDEE
-395 DRTGGNIG
+395 
-403 AAGLN
+403 
-408 AALKQQAV
+408 QQAS
-416 LTELSDNMDSLED
+416 LKELSDNVASFED

-442 QYQRVSSTENDF
+442 QYQRVISTENDF

-490 KVYTDGKWLAFMLEQ
+490 EVYTDGKWLAFMLEQ
-505 ILSNAIKYTPHG
+505 ILSNAIKYTPQG

-604 ADVRD
+604 ADTRD

>member
-1 MYRIFLVEDDE
+1 
-12 TIAKLV
+12 
-18 RRHLEKW
+18 
-25 DYDVHVVQ
+25 
-33 KFDAVMSEFAS
+33 
-44 FDPQLVLMDIGLPF
+44 
-58 YNGYHWCTEIRR
+58 
-70 VSKVPVVFL
+70 
-79 SSAADNMNIVMA
+79 
-91 VSMGA
+91 
-96 DDFIAK
+96 
-102 PFDLDVLTV
+102 
-111 KIQAI
+111 
-116 IRRCYDFGANNSVLE
+116 
-131 HNGAMLNI
+131 
-139 SDATITY
+139 
-146 DDKRLELTKNEL
+146 
-158 KILQTLFDNKE
+158 
-169 RIVSRSLLMEKLWES
+169 
-184 DAYVDENTLSVN
+184 
-196 VNRLRKKLDS
+196 
-206 IGLESFIVT
+206 
-215 KKGLGYR
+215 
-222 LGWEVMA
+222 MA

-308 VEEQAQLPEATD
+308 VEEQAKLPEATD
-320 DVEILYHGLLENQ
+320 DVEMLYHRLLENQ
-333 SIARSESESS
+333 SIARSEAESS

-381 QLICDDEQSQCQTA
+381 LLICDEE
-395 DRTGGNIG
+395 
-403 AAGLN
+403 
-408 AALKQQAV
+408 QQAS
-416 LTELSDNMDSLED
+416 LKELSDNVASFED

-454 VLEKVSVDGVIRDT
+454 VLEKVSLDGVIRDT
-468 IKKYAKIMIRRH
+468 IKKYAKVMIRRH

-490 KVYTDGKWLAFMLEQ
+490 EVYTDEKWLAFMLEQ
-505 ILSNAIKYTPHG
+505 ILSNAIKYTPQG
-517 VVTIETAEE
+517 VVTIETAEG

-604 ADVRD
+604 SDVRD